1 MRFNIKLFNF
11 KRLYIYFCFLALLN
25 IFFSTENIQA
35 KTFSINDIE
44 ISTPFEINFNKN
56 KIIDEGFAQAFNR
69 LVLSILQTQDQKK
82 LINTPIGLIKSMIET
97 FSIKEE
103 KFIDEVYYLSLNVSF
118 NKKKILNLME
128 KKNIFPSLPVEKKIF
143 FLPIIVDKN
152 KDEISIFSENYIFNN
167 WNSNNQKYHLLR
179 YILPTED
186 LDDFNLIKRYSKILE
201 SYNFSEIIKKYNIDE
216 YIISI
221 IFKENDNIKV
231 LNKINFNQEESLKN
245 ISFQNLNI
253 DDYKQA
259 DKLIE
264 SLKSVY
270 ENYWKSKNEINT
282 SVKISLTV
290 SINNNS
296 NSEIS
301 KFEEILNNA
310 DLVYNYYIYKFNN
323 KDSFYKIIFNGS
335 PDHFLKFMKNKNY
348 EFDIQNKIW
357 SVK

>member
-1 MRFNIKLFNF
+1 MRFNIKFLSY
-11 KRLYIYFCFLALLN
+11 KRLYIHFCLLALLN

-35 KTFSINDIE
+35 KTFSIKDIE
-44 ISTPFEINFNKN
+44 ISTPFEINFDKN
-56 KIIDEGFAQAFNR
+56 KIIDEGFVQAFNR

-82 LINTPIGLIKSMIET
+82 LSKTSLGLIKSMIET
-97 FSIKEE
+97 FSIQEE

-128 KKNIFPSLPVEKKIF
+128 KKNIFPSLLVEKKIF

-152 KDEISIFSENYIFNN
+152 KDEILIFSENYIYNN

-201 SYNFSEIIKKYNIDE
+201 SYNFSEIIKKYNLNE

-221 IFKENDNIKV
+221 IYKENNTIKV
-231 LNKINFNQEESLKN
+231 LNKINFNQEEDLKN

-253 DDYKQA
+253 DNYKEA
-259 DKLIE
+259 DKLVE
-264 SLKSVY
+264 SLKIVY

-290 SINNNS
+290 SINNNN
-296 NSEIS
+296 NSKIS
-301 KFEEILNNA
+301 KFEEILDNA

-335 PDHFLKFMKNKNY
+335 PDHFLNFMKNKNY